1 MLLFLVVPKPKPG
14 CSSFQGPTLVQIN
27 DRQDHRGGSERMLL
41 LFYVSKVEL
50 RLEVRVGV
58 MVKPPT
64 DPNTP
69 LIERKLTR
77 FCLKVLPDQ

>member
-1 MLLFLVVPKPKPG
+1 
-14 CSSFQGPTLVQIN
+14 
-27 DRQDHRGGSERMLL
+27 MLL

-50 RLEVRVGV
+50 RLKVRVGV